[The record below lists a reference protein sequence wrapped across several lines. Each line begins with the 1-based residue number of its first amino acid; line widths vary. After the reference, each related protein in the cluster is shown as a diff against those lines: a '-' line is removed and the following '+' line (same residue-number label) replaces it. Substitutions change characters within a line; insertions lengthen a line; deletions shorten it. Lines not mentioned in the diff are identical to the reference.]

1 MLQKQACS
9 SFNKSLT
16 LSLEENL
23 TGAFHLILLLQ
34 FVVNNLNK
42 MFLLLMIMDKKMR
55 KIEKLFYNL
64 FSIKLFIYIHIYFF
78 IQLLTNFIKLFN
90 YFLKL
95 RRGRM

>member
-23 TGAFHLILLLQ
+23 TGAFHLILLFQ

-42 MFLLLMIMDKKMR
+42 LKKTLFLNYLNF
-55 KIEKLFYNL
+55 FYKD
-64 FSIKLFIYIHIYFF
+64 FLFIFVYSM
-78 IQLLTNFIKLFN
+78 QLLKHFIKS
-90 YFLKL
+90 
-95 RRGRM
+95 MM

>member
-23 TGAFHLILLLQ
+23 TGAFHLILLFQ

-42 MFLLLMIMDKKMR
+42 ILLLLMIMDKKMR

-90 YFLKL
+90 YF
-95 RRGRM
+95 

>member
-16 LSLEENL
+16 LFLEENL
-23 TGAFHLILLLQ
+23 TGAFHLILLFQ

-42 MFLLLMIMDKKMR
+42 ILLLLMIMDKKMR